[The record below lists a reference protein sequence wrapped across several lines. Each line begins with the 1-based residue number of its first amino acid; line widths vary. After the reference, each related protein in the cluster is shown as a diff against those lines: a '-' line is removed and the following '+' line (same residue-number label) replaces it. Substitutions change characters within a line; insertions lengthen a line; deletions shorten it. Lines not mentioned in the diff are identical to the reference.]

1 MGKLIKKLF
10 IFATIVFLW
19 YCLVTVFQTPSYLFP
34 DPVLVFSSFWENKI
48 AIFNNALVTL
58 TETIIGFLIANF
70 ISISIALEIAFN
82 KELEDFIMPFAI
94 TLKTIPVIAITPLLV
109 IWFGSGSYSKIA
121 TAGLICFF
129 PSLVNVLRGVKSLDR
144 DLIELFKVYSASKVQ
159 LTRMFILPSIL
170 PYLFAALKV
179 SSSLAVVG
187 ALVGEFIGANR
198 GLGFLIIS
206 NYYNLNTPY
215 VFACIIISSLIGIGF
230 YYLIHFIEKS
240 IITWTASID

>member
-10 IFATIVFLW
+10 IFAIVIFLW
-19 YCLVTVFQTPSYLFP
+19 HSLVVVFQIPSYLFP
-34 DPVLVFSSFWENKI
+34 RPILVFSSFWENKI
-48 AIFNNALVTL
+48 AIFSNTL
-58 TETIIGFLIANF
+58 ITLNETIIGFLIANL
-70 ISISIALEIAFN
+70 ISVSIALGIVFN
-82 KELEDFIMPFAI
+82 KDLEDLIMPFAI

-109 IWFGSGSYSKIA
+109 IWLGSGSYSKIA
-121 TAGLICFF
+121 TAALICFF

-144 DLIELFKVYSASKVQ
+144 DLVELFKVYSASRAQ
-159 LTRMFILPSIL
+159 LTKMFIIPSIL

-198 GLGFLIIS
+198 GLGFLILS

-215 VFACIIISSLIGIGF
+215 VFACIIVSSLVGIGF
-230 YYLIHFIEKS
+230 YYLIHFIEKN
-240 IITWTASID
+240 IITWTVSID